1 MNSVCVFCGSSNG
14 AQPIY
19 REAAWHFGLLIAQ
32 ADLTLVYGGAS
43 VGLMGAVA
51 DGALSVGGRVIGVM
65 PHLLKSKEIHHR
77 ELTELHI
84 VDGMHERKA
93 KMAAL
98 ADAFVA
104 LPGGAGTLEEF
115 FEVWTWAQLGYHQKP
130 CALLNVNGYYDG
142 IAQFLHH
149 AVDERFIKHDHVE
162 MVIVESNASTLLER
176 CRHDQPVIQPK
187 WITPNTNQPR

>member
-1 MNSVCVFCGSSNG
+1 MKSVCVFCGSSNG

-19 REAAWHFGLLIAQ
+19 RETAWGFGERLAQ
-32 ADLTLVYGGAS
+32 AGLTLVYGGAS

-51 DGALSVGGRVIGVM
+51 DGALSAGGHVIGVM
-65 PHLLKSKEIHHR
+65 PHLLKSKEIHHHN
-77 ELTELHI
+77 LTELHI

-142 IAQFLHH
+142 IAQFMRH
-149 AVDERFIKHDHVE
+149 AVAERFIKHDHVE
-162 MVIVESNASTLLER
+162 MVIVESNATTLLDR
-176 CRHDQPVIQPK
+176 CRNYQAVIQPK
-187 WITPNTNQPR
+187 WITPQ